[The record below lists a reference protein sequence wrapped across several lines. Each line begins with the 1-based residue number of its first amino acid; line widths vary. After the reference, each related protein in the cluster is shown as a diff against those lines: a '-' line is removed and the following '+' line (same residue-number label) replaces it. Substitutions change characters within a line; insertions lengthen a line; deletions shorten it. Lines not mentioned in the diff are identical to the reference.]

1 MVLSDQTTTVLN
13 LRNQM
18 AKFVNDRNWSQF
30 HDPKNLAMALCAEAA
45 ELLEHFLWITPEESR
60 LASQEPKK
68 LLDISEEI
76 SDVTCLIM
84 ALCNSLNL
92 DLSESFLK
100 KMAKNELKY
109 PADLCWGKYKVD
121 DSARLKGKS

>member
-1 MVLSDQTTTVLN
+1 MYEFEKDNIQINNNYICGKLFVKCDKIQTLEEFKIQDMVYPGLNPDCIPLFVILSLFGNHRITI
-13 LRNQM
+13 
-18 AKFVNDRNWSQF
+18 NDWMFENRF
-30 HDPKNLAMALCAEAA
+30 IFLKD
-45 ELLEHFLWITPEESR
+45 LLD
-60 LASQEPKK
+60 KK

-100 KMAKNELKY
+100 KMAKNITFKI
-109 PADLCWGKYKVD
+109 K
-121 DSARLKGKS
+121 